1 MANAKKYEEAV
12 KELEAIVSKLE
23 SNELDI
29 DQISA
34 QLKKAQQLI
43 KLCNDKL
50 TRTEADIN
58 AVLEGK

>member
-1 MANAKKYEEAV
+1 MANTKKYEEAV
-12 KELEAIVSKLE
+12 KELEAIVGKLE

-50 TRTEADIN
+50 TQTEADIN

>member
-1 MANAKKYEEAV
+1 MANTKKYEEAV
-12 KELEAIVSKLE
+12 KALEAIVGKLE

-50 TRTEADIN
+50 TQTEADIN